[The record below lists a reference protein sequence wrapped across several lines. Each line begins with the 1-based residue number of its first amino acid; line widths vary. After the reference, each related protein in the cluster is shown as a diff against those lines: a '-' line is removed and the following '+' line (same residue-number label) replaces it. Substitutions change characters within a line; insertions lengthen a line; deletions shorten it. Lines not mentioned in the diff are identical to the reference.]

1 MVIIHYM
8 FIYTK
13 HVLQKKLF
21 FSKRK
26 KLVRR
31 VALFCVFANV
41 FNGWLN
47 EKEINVFLIK
57 KFNCRNKIIKFTIL
71 TVLSV
76 RFNSTKYVHIVQ
88 DWILGP
94 PQHSACYNITH
105 REASGGYHCALMRE

>member
-13 HVLQKKLF
+13 HFLQKKLF
-21 FSKRK
+21 FSKQK

-31 VALFCVFANV
+31 VALFYVFANV

-57 KFNCRNKIIKFTIL
+57 KFNCCNKIHKIYHLNCLKCA
-71 TVLSV
+71 
-76 RFNSTKYVHIVQ
+76 VQ
-88 DWILGP
+88 
-94 PQHSACYNITH
+94 
-105 REASGGYHCALMRE
+105 